1 MKQVLN
7 ISYKRTRADVG
18 VISLFQDIDSH
29 TQLFTMQ
36 VKYHIKLTHHYNQT
50 FIKTKKKTYL
60 VHKAEFHSLIRCGF
74 RCYCS
79 IHHRRPQPAL
89 HPASE
94 SPSRASLRPSR
105 ASQPALHRTS
115 DSPPRPS
122 RASPRKCYSTISV
135 ESCEMYL
142 KSYMGL

>member
-50 FIKTKKKTYL
+50 FIKTKKNI
-60 VHKAEFHSLIRCGF
+60 FS
-74 RCYCS
+74 
-79 IHHRRPQPAL
+79 
-89 HPASE
+89 
-94 SPSRASLRPSR
+94 
-105 ASQPALHRTS
+105 SQS
-115 DSPPRPS
+115 
-122 RASPRKCYSTISV
+122 
-135 ESCEMYL
+135 
-142 KSYMGL
+142 